1 MFKKHLLSMTS
12 FPTISTSFNM
22 DSMLKHKLRYADWLV
37 TTFNTALL
45 YETWRTPD
53 PHPCSVK
60 LADVQQSSENDYQS
74 LVNCV
79 QRHTRCNAAYCL
91 RRKNAQQ
98 EPSCRFGYPMECT
111 SQSCIT
117 FERISTGEVRAKLTT
132 ARNDPRV
139 NSHNRTML
147 QHWRANIDIQ
157 VIIDVTACAHY
168 LAKYVSKSE
177 PRSKAASE
185 VFSNCVH
192 NLPSTSSSSTIFRK
206 CLIQSVGE
214 RHYSAQ
220 ETAH

>member
-1 MFKKHLLSMTS
+1 MA
-12 FPTISTSFNM
+12 N
-22 DSMLKHKLRYADWLV
+22 
-37 TTFNTALL
+37 
-45 YETWRTPD
+45 

-60 LADVQQSSENDYQS
+60 FADVEQSSDDDYQS

-98 EPSCRFGYPMECT
+98 EPPCRFGYPMECT
-111 SQSCIT
+111 SQSHIT
-117 FERISTGEVRAKLTT
+117 FERISTGEVRANHCTEW
-132 ARNDPRV
+132 P
-139 NSHNRTML
+139 SHNRTML

-157 VIIDVTACAHY
+157 VIIDVTACARY

-185 VFSNCVH
+185 VFSKCVH
-192 NLPSTSSSSTIFRK
+192 NLLSTSSSSTIFRK

-214 RHYSAQ
+214 TIVLKKLLIYCLVSRFIA
-220 ETAH
+220 AHITS